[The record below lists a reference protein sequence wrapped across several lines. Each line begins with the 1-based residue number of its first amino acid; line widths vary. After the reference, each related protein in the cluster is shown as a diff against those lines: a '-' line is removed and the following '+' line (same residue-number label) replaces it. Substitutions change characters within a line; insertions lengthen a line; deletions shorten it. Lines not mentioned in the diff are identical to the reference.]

1 MYMHSDSAKS
11 ALMALAVAALAFG
24 CQVVNQ
30 AVHPSL
36 SPWQSHAV
44 TIVLSGV
51 VVYFLSLALLRRE
64 QAQLDL
70 LKEQKSFADAVIR
83 NLPAMAC
90 IVDEEG
96 RLRLWNTNLEKMLGY
111 SASEL
116 ARINVMDTVAEEF
129 RDQVQQTMQLVLTK
143 DSAETEASL
152 LTKQGQKIPCYLTG
166 VRILMDDRPCVLGIS
181 VDISERKWAEESLRK
196 SEQQYR
202 SLVANIPEVV
212 WTVDRQQHIT
222 FVSPNVEKMT
232 GYTAAELCEQ
242 GGAVWLDSVHAED
255 RQRVT
260 KASDLLFTA
269 GKSYDMEY
277 RLRRKNGEWFWA
289 HGRSVS
295 TYETDGV
302 QYADGL
308 LSDVTERKTADEAVY
323 RLAAI
328 VESSQD
334 AITGSTLDGVV
345 TNWNTG
351 AEHLYGYAASEALG
365 RNITFVAPPE
375 KQKEL
380 KGLRETVAQGRSVTV
395 ETQRLRKDGTI
406 VGVSVSVS
414 PIKDDAGKITGISG
428 IARDITGR
436 KRADKQL
443 GLQSAA
449 LEAAANAMVITDREG
464 TVVWVNE
471 AFATMTGFSGNEVL
485 GKNPRILHSGD
496 HDKAFYADLWS
507 TISAGKVWHG
517 EITNRRKDGTLY
529 TEEMTITPVRSEGT
543 EISHFVAI
551 KQDITER
558 KSLERQ
564 LQQAQKMEAIGRLAG
579 GVAHDFNNMLGVIT
593 GYCELL
599 RLRDGLGQD
608 ILRQIQEIDG
618 AARRA
623 AGLTQQLLAFSRK
636 QLLQPRILD
645 LNELLKKLNNM
656 LHRLIGDDIELIVR
670 YSTSPELRVKADQS
684 QIEQL
689 VMNLAVNARDAMPK
703 GGKLIIETD
712 TCELDESYMLAHRPV
727 RPGPYVRLTVT
738 DTGCGMDKETLSHL
752 FEPFFTTKDEGKGP
766 GLGLSIVYGV
776 VKQSD
781 GCIWAYSEPGHG
793 TSFKI
798 YLPQKRAVTD
808 TLVPRAAVGS
818 LRGSETVFLVEDDG
832 RLREMIHEFLSGQG
846 YTVLDSDSG
855 AAALDMM
862 AQTDK
867 PPDALIT
874 DIMMPG
880 MSGRDLAD
888 RASAKFP
895 RLKILYIS
903 GYTHDGA
910 VQTRVLNE
918 TEAFLQKPFAPSDL
932 GKKLREI
939 LTS

>member
-1 MYMHSDSAKS
+1 
-11 ALMALAVAALAFG
+11 
-24 CQVVNQ
+24 
-30 AVHPSL
+30 
-36 SPWQSHAV
+36 
-44 TIVLSGV
+44 
-51 VVYFLSLALLRRE
+51 
-64 QAQLDL
+64 
-70 LKEQKSFADAVIR
+70 
-83 NLPAMAC
+83 
-90 IVDEEG
+90 
-96 RLRLWNTNLEKMLGY
+96 
-111 SASEL
+111 
-116 ARINVMDTVAEEF
+116 
-129 RDQVQQTMQLVLTK
+129 
-143 DSAETEASL
+143 
-152 LTKQGQKIPCYLTG
+152 
-166 VRILMDDRPCVLGIS
+166 
-181 VDISERKWAEESLRK
+181 
-196 SEQQYR
+196 
-202 SLVANIPEVV
+202 
-212 WTVDRQQHIT
+212 
-222 FVSPNVEKMT
+222 
-232 GYTAAELCEQ
+232 
-242 GGAVWLDSVHAED
+242 
-255 RQRVT
+255 
-260 KASDLLFTA
+260 
-269 GKSYDMEY
+269 
-277 RLRRKNGEWFWA
+277 
-289 HGRSVS
+289 
-295 TYETDGV
+295 
-302 QYADGL
+302 
-308 LSDVTERKTADEAVY
+308 
-323 RLAAI
+323 
-328 VESSQD
+328 
-334 AITGSTLDGVV
+334 
-345 TNWNTG
+345 
-351 AEHLYGYAASEALG
+351 
-365 RNITFVAPPE
+365 VAPPE

-395 ETQRLRKDGTI
+395 ETRRLRKDGTI

-485 GKNPRILHSGD
+485 GKNTRILHSGD

-529 TEEMTITPVRSEGT
+529 TEEMTITPVRSEST

-564 LQQAQKMEAIGRLAG
+564 LQQAQKMDAIGRLAG

-599 RLRDGLGQD
+599 RLRDGLDED

-670 YSTSPELRVKADQS
+670 YSTCPELRVKEDQS

-727 RPGPYVRLTVT
+727 RPGPYVRLPVT

-808 TLVPRAAVGS
+808 TLVPRAAVG
-818 LRGSETVFLVEDDG
+818 
-832 RLREMIHEFLSGQG
+832 
-846 YTVLDSDSG
+846 
-855 AAALDMM
+855 
-862 AQTDK
+862 
-867 PPDALIT
+867 
-874 DIMMPG
+874 
-880 MSGRDLAD
+880 
-888 RASAKFP
+888 
-895 RLKILYIS
+895 
-903 GYTHDGA
+903 
-910 VQTRVLNE
+910 
-918 TEAFLQKPFAPSDL
+918 
-932 GKKLREI
+932 
-939 LTS
+939 